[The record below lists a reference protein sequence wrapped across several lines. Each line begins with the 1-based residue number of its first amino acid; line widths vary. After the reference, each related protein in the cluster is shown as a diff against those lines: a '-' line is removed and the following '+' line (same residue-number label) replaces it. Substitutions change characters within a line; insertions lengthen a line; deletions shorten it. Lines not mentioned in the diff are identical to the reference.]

1 MDKATFI
8 ISITIFCIVVVI
20 LIIIAVGLIVYL
32 CLRKKK
38 QANNVSRIHSSQPSH
53 IHPLYNDNATAAKS
67 ATTKPIVAPLFNLPP
82 ALSP

>member
-1 MDKATFI
+1 MTMNKKTQIKTQIMPLCQNSI
-8 ISITIFCIVVVI
+8 IM
-20 LIIIAVGLIVYL
+20 
-32 CLRKKK
+32 RKKKKK

>member
-1 MDKATFI
+1 MTMNKKTQI
-8 ISITIFCIVVVI
+8 KTQIMPLCQNSI
-20 LIIIAVGLIVYL
+20 LMS
-32 CLRKKK
+32 KKKKEK

-53 IHPLYNDNATAAKS
+53 IHPFYNDNATAAKS

>member
-1 MDKATFI
+1 MTMNKKTQI
-8 ISITIFCIVVVI
+8 KTQIMPLCQNSI
-20 LIIIAVGLIVYL
+20 LM
-32 CLRKKK
+32 RKKKKK

>member
-1 MDKATFI
+1 MTMNKKTQI
-8 ISITIFCIVVVI
+8 KKQIMPLCQNSI
-20 LIIIAVGLIVYL
+20 LM
-32 CLRKKK
+32 RKKKKK